1 MANPNIMGVSAIR
14 GKTTSILVPTTS
26 CTIVTNPAS
35 SGQLYKI
42 NSILASNVTATAATV
57 TLYMYSAAET
67 YTATSGTVGTVTSNA
82 YTLTVPMSAGP
93 FLATSASISG
103 SGVSPISTGT
113 SVTVGTITIS
123 GTNYSIAVTS
133 TTNATASAGA
143 LTTLSW
149 TNPAI
154 ERALAVNVTVP
165 GNSSLV
171 LLSKDSSIYLEEAD
185 YLYLS
190 AGTTNAIHA
199 TCGFEVIG

>member
-93 FLATSASISG
+93 FLATSTTISG
-103 SGVSPISTGT
+103 SGISPISTGT
-113 SVTVGTITIS
+113 GVTVGAITIS
-123 GTNYSIAVTS
+123 GTNYSIAVTTAS
-133 TTNATASAGA
+133 GASAGA

>member
-1 MANPNIMGVSAIR
+1 MANPNIIGVSAIR

-42 NSILASNVTATAATV
+42 NSILASNVTSTAATV

-67 YTATSGTVGTVTSNA
+67 YTATSGNVSASTAA

-93 FLATSASISG
+93 FLATSTTITG

-113 SVTVGTITIS
+113 GATVGAITIS
-123 GTNYSIAVTS
+123 TTNYSIAIANTS
-133 TTNATASAGA
+133 GASAGA

-190 AGTTNAIHA
+190 AGTINAIHA

>member
-42 NSILASNVTATAATV
+42 NSILASNVTSTAATV

-93 FLATSASISG
+93 FLATSTTITG
-103 SGVSPISTGT
+103 SGVSSISTGT
-113 SVTVGTITIS
+113 GATVSAITIS
-123 GTNYSIAVTS
+123 GTNYSIAITGTS
-133 TTNATASAGA
+133 NASAGA

-149 TNPAI
+149 TNPAV
-154 ERALAVNVTVP
+154 ERALAVSVTVP

-171 LLSKDSSIYLEEAD
+171 LLSKDSSVYLEEGD

>member
-42 NSILASNVTATAATV
+42 NSILASNVTAIAATV

-67 YTATSGTVGTVTSNA
+67 YTATSGTVGTVTTSA
-82 YTLTVPMSAGP
+82 YTLTIPMSAGP
-93 FLATSASISG
+93 FLATSTTITG
-103 SGVSPISTGT
+103 SGISPISTGT
-113 SVTVGTITIS
+113 GAIVGVITIPT
-123 GTNYSIAVTS
+123 TNYSIAITGTS
-133 TTNATASAGA
+133 NASAGA

-190 AGTTNAIHA
+190 AGTINAIHA

>member
-42 NSILASNVTATAATV
+42 NSILASNVTSTAATV

-67 YTATSGTVGTVTSNA
+67 YTATSGNVSATAAA

-93 FLATSASISG
+93 FLATSTTITG

-113 SVTVGTITIS
+113 GATVSAITIS
-123 GTNYSIAVTS
+123 GTNYSIAITGTS
-133 TTNATASAGA
+133 NASAGA

-171 LLSKDSSIYLEEAD
+171 LLSKDSSVYLEEGD

-190 AGTTNAIHA
+190 AGTINAIHA

>member
-1 MANPNIMGVSAIR
+1 
-14 GKTTSILVPTTS
+14 
-26 CTIVTNPAS
+26 
-35 SGQLYKI
+35 
-42 NSILASNVTATAATV
+42 
-57 TLYMYSAAET
+57 
-67 YTATSGTVGTVTSNA
+67 
-82 YTLTVPMSAGP
+82 MSAGP
-93 FLATSASISG
+93 FLATSTTITG
-103 SGVSPISTGT
+103 SGASTISAGTGA
-113 SVTVGTITIS
+113 TVGAITIS
-123 GTNYSIAVTS
+123 TTNYSVVIT
-133 TTNATASAGA
+133 TASGAIAGA

>member
-93 FLATSASISG
+93 FLATSTTITG
-103 SGVSPISTGT
+103 SGISPISTGT
-113 SVTVGTITIS
+113 GATVSAITIS
-123 GTNYSIAVTS
+123 GTNYSIAITGTS
-133 TTNATASAGA
+133 NASAGA

-190 AGTTNAIHA
+190 AGTINAIHA
-199 TCGFEVIG
+199 TCSFEVIG

>member
-35 SGQLYKI
+35 SGQIYKI
-42 NSILASNVTATAATV
+42 NSILASNVTSTAATV

-93 FLATSASISG
+93 FLATSTTITG
-103 SGVSPISTGT
+103 SGISPISTGT
-113 SVTVGTITIS
+113 GATVGAIAIS
-123 GTNYSIAVTS
+123 TTNYSIAITGTS
-133 TTNATASAGA
+133 GASAGA

-149 TNPAI
+149 TNPAV

-171 LLSKDSSIYLEEAD
+171 LLSKDSSVYLEEGD

>member
-67 YTATSGTVGTVTSNA
+67 YTATSGNVSATAAA

-93 FLATSASISG
+93 FLAASASITG
-103 SGVSPISTGT
+103 SGISPISTGT
-113 SVTVGTITIS
+113 GASVSAITIS
-123 GTNYSIAVTS
+123 TTNYSIAITGTS
-133 TTNATASAGA
+133 GASAGA

-190 AGTTNAIHA
+190 AGTANAIHA
-199 TCGFEVIG
+199 ICGFEVIG

>member
-42 NSILASNVTATAATV
+42 NSILASNVTSTAATV

-67 YTATSGTVGTVTSNA
+67 YTATSGNVSASTAA

-93 FLATSASISG
+93 FLATSTTITG
-103 SGVSPISTGT
+103 SGISPISTGT
-113 SVTVGTITIS
+113 GAIVSAITIS
-123 GTNYSIAVTS
+123 GTNYSIAITNTS
-133 TTNATASAGA
+133 GASAGA

-190 AGTTNAIHA
+190 AGTINAIHA

>member
-57 TLYMYSAAET
+57 TLYMYSAADT

-93 FLATSASISG
+93 FLATSTTISG
-103 SGVSPISTGT
+103 SGISPISTGT
-113 SVTVGTITIS
+113 GVTVGAITIS
-123 GTNYSIAVTS
+123 GTNYSIAVTG
-133 TTNATASAGA
+133 TTSASAGA

-149 TNPAI
+149 TNPAV

-190 AGTTNAIHA
+190 AGTANAIHA

>member
-1 MANPNIMGVSAIR
+1 MANPNIIGVSAIR
-14 GKTTSILVPTTS
+14 GKTTSILLPTTS
-26 CTIVTNPAS
+26 CTIVTNLAS

-57 TLYMYSAAET
+57 TLYMYSSADT
-67 YTATSGTVGTVTSNA
+67 YAATSGTVGTVTSGA

-93 FLATSASISG
+93 FLSTATSISG
-103 SGVSPISTGT
+103 SGTGNTGT
-113 SVTVGTITIS
+113 GVTVGAITIS
-123 GTNYSIAVTS
+123 GTNYNVAITGTTSAV
-133 TTNATASAGA
+133 AGA

-149 TNPAI
+149 TNPAV

-171 LLSKDSSIYLEEAD
+171 LLSKDSSIYLEEGD

-190 AGTTNAIHA
+190 AGTANAIHA

>member
-14 GKTTSILVPTTS
+14 GKTTSLLVPTTS

-67 YTATSGTVGTVTSNA
+67 YTATSGNVSATAAA

-93 FLATSASISG
+93 FLATSTTITG
-103 SGVSPISTGT
+103 SGISPISTGT
-113 SVTVGTITIS
+113 GATVGAITIS
-123 GTNYSIAVTS
+123 TTNYSIAITGTS
-133 TTNATASAGA
+133 GASAGA

-171 LLSKDSSIYLEEAD
+171 LLSKDSSIYLEEGD

>member
-42 NSILASNVTATAATV
+42 NSILASNVTSTAATV

-67 YTATSGTVGTVTSNA
+67 YTATSGTVGTVTTNA

-93 FLATSASISG
+93 FLAASTTITG
-103 SGVSPISTGT
+103 SGISPISTGT
-113 SVTVGTITIS
+113 GAIVGAITIS
-123 GTNYSIAVTS
+123 TTNYSIAITGTTS
-133 TTNATASAGA
+133 ASAGA

-149 TNPAI
+149 TNPAV

-171 LLSKDSSIYLEEAD
+171 LLSKDSSVYLEEGD

>member
-1 MANPNIMGVSAIR
+1 
-14 GKTTSILVPTTS
+14 
-26 CTIVTNPAS
+26 
-35 SGQLYKI
+35 
-42 NSILASNVTATAATV
+42 
-57 TLYMYSAAET
+57 
-67 YTATSGTVGTVTSNA
+67 
-82 YTLTVPMSAGP
+82 MSAGP
-93 FLATSASISG
+93 FLAASTTITG
-103 SGVSPISTGT
+103 SGISPISTGT
-113 SVTVGTITIS
+113 GAVVGAITIS
-123 GTNYSIAVTS
+123 TTNYSIAVTG
-133 TTNATASAGA
+133 TTGASAGA